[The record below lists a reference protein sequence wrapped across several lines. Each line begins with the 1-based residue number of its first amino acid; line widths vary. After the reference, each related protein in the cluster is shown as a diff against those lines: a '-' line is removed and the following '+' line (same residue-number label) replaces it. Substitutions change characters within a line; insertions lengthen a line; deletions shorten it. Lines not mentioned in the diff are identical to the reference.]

1 MLKAMITHDHS
12 SSCLTRI
19 AIVIP
24 CYNEEGSIGALL
36 EALNRCFT
44 SDAALPTCD
53 IVLIDDGSKD
63 GTWKE
68 IKSAAERSN
77 KVSALRFSRNFG
89 HQKALLAG
97 LEFCVQFA
105 DYIVTMDGD
114 LQHPP
119 SIARQ
124 MLEMGIRDNLDIISA
139 QRSSVAE
146 GSWFKDL
153 SSRTFYQVLSAV
165 GVEITPNASDFRLL
179 SKKAATAM
187 IDHGDV
193 AFFPRGIVSLIGF
206 EQAIIPYQVGKRY
219 AGKSKYTLL
228 KMLKLASEGISAMS
242 VAPLRAAFGISVC
255 LLALCMGMAIYIIV
269 VWLQGYAVPGWA
281 SIALPLYTL
290 FGINFLIL
298 GLLGEYIGK
307 AYIQTLGRPRY
318 IVRDSIISKYI
329 KSMS

>member
-1 MLKAMITHDHS
+1 MNMITRDPS
-12 SSCLTRI
+12 SPCLSRI
-19 AIVIP
+19 ALVIP
-24 CYNEEGSIGALL
+24 CYNEEGSIEALL
-36 EALNRCFT
+36 EEICRCFK
-44 SDAALPTCD
+44 SDTNLPNCD

-63 GTWKE
+63 GTWNA
-68 IKSAAERSN
+68 IKSATKRFN
-77 KVSALRFSRNFG
+77 QVSALRLSRNFG

-97 LEFCVQFA
+97 LEFSVQFA

-119 SIARQ
+119 SIAKQ
-124 MLEMGIRDNLDIISA
+124 MVEKGIRDNLDIISA

-146 GSWFKDL
+146 VSWFKDL
-153 SSRTFYQVLSAV
+153 SSRAFYHVLRAI

-219 AGKSKYTLL
+219 AGTSKYTLF
-228 KMLKLASEGISAMS
+228 KMLKLASEGISALS
-242 VAPLRAAFGISVC
+242 VAPLRVAFGISVC
-255 LLALCMGMAIYIIV
+255 LLALCIGMATYIV
-269 VWLQGYAVPGWA
+269 AVWLQGSAVPGWA
-281 SIALPLYTL
+281 SIALPLYAL

-318 IVRDSIISKYI
+318 ILRDSLISDCI
-329 KSMS
+329 KDSL

>member
-1 MLKAMITHDHS
+1 MTIATREPS
-12 SSCLTRI
+12 SSPPARI
-19 AIVIP
+19 AIVVP
-24 CYNEEGSIGALL
+24 CYNEEGSIDALL
-36 EALNRCFT
+36 EETIRCLK
-44 SDAALPTCD
+44 SDASLSSCD

-63 GTWKE
+63 GTWNA
-68 IKSAAERSN
+68 IKSASKRYN
-77 KVSALRFSRNFG
+77 QVSALRFSRNFG

-97 LEFCVQFA
+97 LEFSVQFA

-119 SIARQ
+119 AVAKQ

-153 SSRTFYQVLSAV
+153 SSRAFYQVLNAI

-219 AGKSKYTLL
+219 AGTSKYTLF
-228 KMLKLASEGISAMS
+228 KMLKLASEGISALS

-255 LLALCMGMAIYIIV
+255 LLALCMGMAIYIV
-269 VWLQGYAVPGWA
+269 AVWLQGSAVPGWA
-281 SIALPLYTL
+281 SIALPLYAL

-318 IVRDSIISKYI
+318 IVRDSIISKCI
-329 KSMS
+329 KDMP